1 MLQIANEE
9 EIEGV
14 LIEKIQPMPS
24 LVTIVIPLYREQ
36 LPPLELRILQHNLSV
51 LAAHPITFILP
62 EGLSTTIMQQQ
73 FDIDK
78 YEQLRVS
85 NRWMGAGKGVAG
97 YNKMMTSMAFYTK
110 FVDYKYILICHTDA
124 YLFRD
129 EVVMWCNKGYDYI
142 GAPWIKKAK
151 YNHPLFKLQFKLKQL
166 LLGRRSKFLQHQLFE
181 RVGNGGLSLRKV
193 SSCIEACNAYYGER
207 TSMLAMPHHLNN
219 EDVFWALVPNRFKY
233 PTYKDAAH
241 FALDLK
247 PELGMQLTE
256 GKLPF
261 GCHGLTVERIY
272 KFWEDK
278 LEL

>member
-1 MLQIANEE
+1 MS
-9 EIEGV
+9 
-14 LIEKIQPMPS
+14 S

-36 LPPLELRILQHNLSV
+36 LPELELHLLQHNLSV

-62 EGLSTTIMQQQ
+62 DGLSTAAMQQQ
-73 FDIDK
+73 FDIDRYK
-78 YEQLRVS
+78 QVRVS
-85 NRWMGAGKGVAG
+85 SNWMGDGKGVAG
-97 YNKMMTSMAFYTK
+97 YNEMMTSEVFYTK
-110 FVDYKYILICHTDA
+110 FVDYQYILICHTDA

-129 EVVMWCNKGYDYI
+129 EVTMWCNKEYDYI

-151 YNHPLFKLQFKLKQL
+151 YNSPLFKRWFTIKKGIYGNKKGIL
-166 LLGRRSKFLQHQLFE
+166 RHELFE

-193 SSCIEACNAYYGER
+193 SSCIEACKTYEAKR
-207 TSMLAMPHHLNN
+207 DVMLATPHHLNN
-219 EDVFWALVPNRFKY
+219 EDVFWALVPTHFNY
-233 PTYKDAAH
+233 PTYKEAAH

-247 PELGMQLTE
+247 PELGMKLTE